1 MSSGSARL
9 TAHFVKHPVLA
20 LVVNL
25 AILVVGIV
33 AYTLLPVRQYPRM
46 ESSSLI
52 VETVYVGASA
62 ADLQSFV
69 TTPIE
74 RAAAEIDGVDYV
86 DATSVAGMSTVT
98 VHLRLDVGHH
108 GPLAELTARLMEL
121 ESQLPDEAE
130 PPTVRVQR
138 ADRPYATFYP
148 SLVSETL
155 DPVALTA
162 LADQVIQPQLAT
174 IPGVQRVGVE
184 GGKTRA
190 MRVWLDA
197 DRMAELRVA
206 PSEVWRS
213 LARNNFVGAV
223 GRVESEA
230 TTIDLVL
237 DSTVQDVEA
246 FRRMIV
252 RETDGAVVRL
262 GDVARVELGAEAP
275 SFLAIAD
282 GRPAV
287 FLSVWP
293 TAGANEIEVAHELRR
308 RIEAIDGTLPGDT
321 TLALAYD
328 GAAYMEEALHEIT
341 GTLFETVLIVGLVV
355 FLFLGSLRGA
365 LVPLIAIPV
374 SLIGAVALMAAMG
387 FSLNLLT
394 VLAIVLAVGLVVD
407 DAIVVVENVERHVQE
422 GRGRIEA
429 ARLAAEELAGPVV
442 AMTVTLAA
450 VYAPIAVQGGLTGAL
465 FREFSLALAAAVLAS
480 GVVALTLAPLLSAR
494 LAAEGHAQGWLAR
507 QSGRAVGALQAL
519 YAKGLGWTLA
529 RWPWVLASAALAI
542 AALPALLLGS
552 TTELAPTEDE
562 GSVGLFY
569 QAAPNARVEDT
580 YTRALNALEKVHAD
594 GVVTGSWTVVFGSG
608 GFGGLDLGPYD
619 ERKEPTASFQA
630 RVGGLLAAE
639 PGLRVLAML
648 PAPLPGAGN
657 FDVELV
663 LTSPEAPERMVQWAG
678 QLVGFGWQSGL
689 FAYVDT
695 DTQLDRP
702 VTHWGWDRDAL
713 ADLGADVAGL
723 GAELGAA
730 VSGAHVN
737 RFVGGARAYKV
748 IAQYEPE
755 DRLAATQLA
764 DLTLSGADGTPV
776 HLASVSSQRQTV
788 EPRSLQHFQQLN
800 AVRVRGAVGPGV
812 SKDTA
817 LSALEAEARRILPAG
832 YALDYAGESRQLR
845 QEGTSLFA
853 ALGLALVLVY
863 LVLAAQFQSF
873 RDPLVVLVGS
883 VPLALA
889 AALVFT
895 YLGFTT
901 INVYSQ
907 VGLVTLVGLVA
918 KNGILI
924 VEFANERQKHGLDR
938 LAAVHDAAL
947 QRFRP
952 ILMTTAATVFGHLP
966 LVLVTGAG
974 AAARNSIGTVLVTGM
989 LIGTVF
995 TLFVVPSFYV
1005 LLGDDHR
1012 RDGAEADDDAPDAE
1026 EVA

>member
-1 MSSGSARL
+1 MSSASSRL
-9 TAHFVKHPVLA
+9 TSHFVQHPVLA
-20 LVVNL
+20 LVVNV
-25 AILVVGIV
+25 AILVIGIV

-52 VETVYVGASA
+52 VETLYIGAGA
-62 ADLQSFV
+62 DDLQSFV

-74 RAAAEIDGVDYV
+74 RAAAELDGVDYV
-86 DATSVAGMSTVT
+86 DATSVAGLSTVT
-98 VHLRLDVGHH
+98 VHLELDVGHH

-121 ESQLPDEAE
+121 ESQLPEEAE

-148 SLVSETL
+148 SLVSRTL
-155 DPVALTA
+155 DTTALTA
-162 LADQVIQPQLAT
+162 LADQIIQPELAT
-174 IPGVQRVGVE
+174 ISGVQRVGVE
-184 GGKTRA
+184 GARTRA

-197 DRMAELRVA
+197 DRMSELGVGA
-206 PSEVWRS
+206 GEVRAA
-213 LARNNFVGAV
+213 LLRNNFVGAV
-223 GRVESEA
+223 GRVESAE
-230 TTIDLVL
+230 TTLDLVL
-237 DSTVQDVEA
+237 DSTVRSAEG
-246 FRRMIV
+246 FRDMIV
-252 RETDGAVVRL
+252 REAGGVVVRL
-262 GDVARVELGAEAP
+262 GDVARVELGAESP
-275 SFLAIAD
+275 NFLAVAD
-282 GRPAV
+282 GTPAV

-293 TAGANEIEVAHELRR
+293 TAGANEIDVAHELRR
-308 RIEAIDGTLPGDT
+308 RIAAIDGTLPGDT

-328 GAAYMEEALHEIT
+328 GAAYMEEALGEIY
-341 GTLFETVLIVGLVV
+341 GTLFETVLIVAFVV

-365 LVPLIAIPV
+365 LVPLVAIPV

-407 DAIVVVENVERHVQE
+407 DAIVVVENVERHVHE
-422 GRGRIEA
+422 GRGRMEA
-429 ARLAAEELAGPVV
+429 AQAAAEELAGPVV
-442 AMTVTLAA
+442 AMTITLAA

-494 LAAEGHAQGWLAR
+494 LASGQQGWLAR
-507 QSGRAVGALQAL
+507 QSGRAVGALQAA
-519 YAKGLGWTLA
+519 YGVGLGWTLQ
-529 RWPWVLASAALAI
+529 RWGWVLASAALAI
-542 AALPALLLGS
+542 AALPVLLLGS

-562 GSVGLFY
+562 GSISLFY
-569 QAAPNARVEDT
+569 EAAPNARVEDT
-580 YTRALNALEKVHAD
+580 YARVLRVLGALHAD
-594 GVVTGSWTVVFGSG
+594 GALDGSWSVVFGSG
-608 GFGGLDLGPYD
+608 AFGGLDLGPQ
-619 ERKEPTASFQA
+619 EGRKEATADYYGRIGA
-630 RVGGLLAAE
+630 VLATE
-639 PGLRVLAML
+639 PGLRTLAML

-663 LTSPEAPERMVQWAG
+663 LTATEPAARMVGWAE

-689 FAYVDT
+689 FMYVDT
-695 DTQLDRP
+695 DTHLDRP
-702 VTHWGWDRDAL
+702 VMHWAWDRDAL
-713 ADLGADVAGL
+713 AELGADVAGL

-730 VSGAHVN
+730 VAGGHVN
-737 RFVGGARAYKV
+737 RFVGGERAYKV

-755 DRLAATQLA
+755 DRVAAGQLA
-764 DLTLSGADGTPV
+764 ELTLQGAGGAPV
-776 HLASVSSQRQTV
+776 HLGSVSEQHRQV
-788 EPRSLQHFQQLN
+788 EPRALQHFQQRN
-800 AVRVRGAVGPGV
+800 AVRVRGAVAPGV

-817 LSALEAEARRILPAG
+817 LAALEAEARRILPED

-863 LVLAAQFQSF
+863 LVLAAQFSSF

-889 AALVFT
+889 GALVFT

-924 VEFANERQKHGLDR
+924 VEFANERQKLGLDR
-938 LAAVHDAAL
+938 LQAVHGAAL
-947 QRFRP
+947 TRFRP

-989 LIGTVF
+989 LIGTLF
-995 TLFVVPSFYV
+995 TLFVVPSVYV

-1012 RDGAEADDDAPDAE
+1012 GPA
-1026 EVA
+1026 

>member
-1 MSSGSARL
+1 
-9 TAHFVKHPVLA
+9 VLA
-20 LVVNL
+20 AVVNV
-25 AILVVGIV
+25 AIVVIGIV
-33 AYTLLPVRQYPRM
+33 AWALLPVRQYPRM
-46 ESSSLI
+46 ESNSLI
-52 VETVYVGASA
+52 VDTVYVGASA

-74 RAAAEIDGVDYV
+74 RVASEIDGVDYV
-86 DATSVAGMSTVT
+86 DATSNAGVSTVT
-98 VHLRLDVGHH
+98 VHLRLDVDHH
-108 GPLAELTARLMEL
+108 GPLAELTARLLEL
-121 ESQLPDEAE
+121 RSQLPTEAE

-148 SLVSETL
+148 SLVSDTL
-155 DPVALTA
+155 DQVALTA

-184 GGKTRA
+184 GGRTRA

-197 DRMAELRVA
+197 DRMAELGVS
-206 PSEVWRS
+206 PGEVWS
-213 LARNNFVGAV
+213 ALQRNNFVGAV
-223 GRVESEA
+223 GRVESSA

-237 DSTVQDVEA
+237 DSTLTQPDQ
-246 FRRMIV
+246 FRSMIV
-252 RETDGAVVRL
+252 RDSAGAVVRL
-262 GDVARVELGAEAP
+262 GDVARVELGAEQP
-275 SFLAIAD
+275 GFLALAN
-282 GRPAV
+282 GKPAV

-308 RIEAIDGTLPGDT
+308 RIAAIDGTLPGRT
-321 TLALAYD
+321 KLRLAYD
-328 GAAYMEEALHEIT
+328 GAAYMEDALHEIT
-341 GTLFETVLIVGLVV
+341 HTLGETVLIVGIVV

-365 LVPLIAIPV
+365 LVPLVAIPV

-407 DAIVVVENVERHVQE
+407 DAIVVVENVQRHVQAGM
-422 GRGRIEA
+422 GRVAA
-429 ARLAAEELAGPVV
+429 ARQAAEELAAPVV

-494 LAAEGHAQGWLAR
+494 LASDDGHRTLLSRA
-507 QSGRAVGALQAL
+507 SGAIVGALQRI
-519 YAKGLGWTLA
+519 YAVVLGWTLD

-542 AALPALLLGS
+542 AALPVLLMGS
-552 TTELAPTEDE
+552 TNELAPIEDE
-562 GSVGLFY
+562 GSVGLYY
-569 QAAPNARVEDT
+569 QAAPNGNIEDT
-580 YTRALNALEKVHAD
+580 YLRAQHALANVHAD
-594 GVVTGSWTVVFGSG
+594 GVVAGSWSVVFGSG
-608 GFGGLDLGPYD
+608 GFGGLDLGPAAT
-619 ERKEPTASFQA
+619 RKESTEAFQA
-630 RVGGLLAAE
+630 RAGGLLAVE
-639 PGLRVLAML
+639 PGLRVLTMR
-648 PAPLPGAGN
+648 PAPLPGAGD

-663 LTSPEAPERMVQWAG
+663 LTASEATERMVQYAE
-678 QLVGFGWQSGL
+678 QLVGFGWKSGL

-695 DTQLDRP
+695 DTHLDRP

-713 ADLGADVAGL
+713 ADLGADVAGM
-723 GAELGAA
+723 GQELGAA
-730 VSGAHVN
+730 VSGAYVN
-737 RFVGGARAYKV
+737 RYAGSGRAYKV
-748 IAQYEPE
+748 IAQYEPG
-755 DRLAATQLA
+755 DRVAAAQLA
-764 DLTLSGADGTPV
+764 DRTLVTAAGAPV
-776 HLASVSSQRQTV
+776 QLASVSTQRATV
-788 EPRSLQHFQQLN
+788 EPRSLQQFQQRN
-800 AVRVRGAVGPGV
+800 AVRVVGAVLPGV

-817 LSALEAEARRILPAG
+817 LSALEAEARRALPAG
-832 YALDYAGESRQLR
+832 YTLDYAGESRQLR

-863 LVLAAQFQSF
+863 LVLAAQFSSF

-889 AALVFT
+889 SALLFT
-895 YLGFTT
+895 WLGFTT

-924 VEFANERQKHGLDR
+924 VEFANERQRHAGLDR
-938 LAAVHDAAL
+938 LAAVREAAL

-952 ILMTTAATVFGHLP
+952 ILMTTAATVFGHMP
-966 LVLVTGAG
+966 LVFVTGAG

-1005 LLGDDHR
+1005 LFGGDHR
-1012 RDGAEADDDAPDAE
+1012 ER
-1026 EVA
+1026 

>member
-1 MSSGSARL
+1 VSSGSARF
-9 TAHFVKHPVLA
+9 TAHFVRNPVLA

-52 VETVYVGASA
+52 VETVYIGASA
-62 ADLQSFV
+62 ADIQSFV
-69 TTPIE
+69 TIPIE
-74 RAAAEIDGVDYV
+74 RAAAEVDGVDYV

-98 VHLRLDVGHH
+98 VHLRLDTGQH
-108 GPLAELTARLMEL
+108 GPLSELTARLMEL
-121 ESQLPDEAE
+121 ESQLPDDAE
-130 PPTVRVQR
+130 PPIVRVQR

-184 GGKTRA
+184 GARTRA

-197 DRMAELRVA
+197 DRMAELAVS

-213 LARNNFVGAV
+213 LSRNNFVGAV
-223 GRVESEA
+223 GRVESDT

-237 DSTVQDVEA
+237 DSTVRDAEA
-246 FRRMIV
+246 FRQMIV
-252 RETDGAVVRL
+252 RDADGAVVRL
-262 GDVARVELGAEAP
+262 ADVASVELGAEAP
-275 SFLAIAD
+275 TFLALAD
-282 GRPAV
+282 GKPAV

-293 TAGANEIEVAHELRR
+293 TAAANEIEVAHELRR

-328 GAAYMEEALHEIT
+328 GAAYMEEALHEIRS
-341 GTLFETVLIVGLVV
+341 TLVETVLIVGFVV
-355 FLFLGSLRGA
+355 FLFLGSMRSA
-365 LVPLIAIPV
+365 FVPLIAIPV
-374 SLIGAVALMAAMG
+374 SLIGAVALMALMG

-407 DAIVVVENVERHVQE
+407 DAIVVVENVERHVQA
-422 GRGRIEA
+422 GRDRLEA

-442 AMTVTLAA
+442 AMTITLAA

-494 LAAEGHAQGWLAR
+494 LAADGHARSWLAR
-507 QSGRAVGALQAL
+507 QSERAVGALQAL
-519 YAKGLGWTLA
+519 YGAALGWTLA

-542 AALPALLLGS
+542 AALPALLAGS
-552 TTELAPTEDE
+552 TTELAPTEDQ
-562 GSVGLFY
+562 GSVGLY
-569 QAAPNARVEDT
+569 YEAAPNARIEDT
-580 YTRALNALEKVHAD
+580 YARAIHALEKVHDD
-594 GVVTGSWTVVFGSG
+594 GVIDQSWTVVFGPG
-608 GFGGLDLGPYD
+608 GFGGLELGPHD
-619 ERKEPTASFQA
+619 HRKESTASFHA
-630 RVGGLLAAE
+630 RVGEMLAAE

-663 LTSPEAPERMVQWAG
+663 LTSTEAPERMARWADE
-678 QLVGFGWQSGL
+678 LVGFGWKSGL

-695 DTQLDRP
+695 DTHLDRP

-737 RFVGGARAYKV
+737 RFDGGARAYKV
-748 IAQYEPE
+748 IAQYEPD

-764 DLTLSGADGTPV
+764 DITLSGAGGTPV

-800 AVRVRGAVGPGV
+800 AVRVRGAVAPGV

-817 LSALEAEARRILPAG
+817 LSALEAEARRVLPAG

-863 LVLAAQFQSF
+863 LVLAAQFRSF
-873 RDPLVVLVGS
+873 RDPLVVLAGS

-889 AALVFT
+889 GALVFT

-938 LAAVHDAAL
+938 LTAVHDAAL

-974 AAARNSIGTVLVTGM
+974 AAARNSIGTVLVSGM

-995 TLFVVPSFYV
+995 TLFVVPSVYV

-1012 RDGAEADDDAPDAE
+1012 HDAR

>member
-1 MSSGSARL
+1 MSSASARL
-9 TAHFVKHPVLA
+9 TTHFVHNPVLA

-25 AILVVGIV
+25 AILVVGFV
-33 AYTLLPVRQYPRM
+33 AYTQLPVRQYPRM

-52 VETVYVGASA
+52 VETMYIGAGAS
-62 ADLQSFV
+62 DLQRFV

-74 RAAAEIDGVDYV
+74 RAAAEIDGIDYV

-98 VHLRLDVGHH
+98 VHLALDVDPHAA
-108 GPLAELTARLMEL
+108 LSELTARLLEL
-121 ESQLPDEAE
+121 DSQLPEEAE

-148 SLVSETL
+148 SLVSRTL

-184 GGKTRA
+184 GGRTRA

-197 DRMAELRVA
+197 DRMAELGVD
-206 PSEVWRS
+206 PSEVWRA
-213 LARNNFVGAV
+213 LATHNTVGAV
-223 GRVESEA
+223 GRVESES
-230 TTIDLVL
+230 TTVDVVL
-237 DSTVQDVEA
+237 DASVQTADG
-246 FRRMIV
+246 FRQMVV
-252 RETDGAVVRL
+252 RDHDGAVVRL
-262 GDVARVELGAEAP
+262 QDVARVELGAEAP
-275 SFLAIAD
+275 NVLALAD
-282 GRPAV
+282 GAPAV

-293 TAGANEIEVAHELRR
+293 TAAANEIEVAHELRK
-308 RIEAIDGTLPGDT
+308 RIAALDGTLPGDT

-328 GAAYMEEALHEIT
+328 GAAYMEEALAEIY
-341 GTLFETVLIVGLVV
+341 GTLFETVLIVGFVV
-355 FLFLGSLRGA
+355 FLFLGSVRSA
-365 LVPLIAIPV
+365 LVPLVAIPV
-374 SLIGAVALMAAMG
+374 SLIGAVALMALMG

-407 DAIVVVENVERHVQE
+407 DAIVVVENVERHVAE
-422 GRGRIEA
+422 GRGRVEA
-429 ARLAAEELAGPVV
+429 AQLAAEELAGPVV
-442 AMTVTLAA
+442 AMTITLAA

-494 LAAEGHAQGWLAR
+494 LAANQEQTGGLTLWSRRAVGSLQAIYAVGLGWSLAHWR
-507 QSGRAVGALQAL
+507 AVLVASALAVGALPVL
-519 YAKGLGWTLA
+519 LA
-529 RWPWVLASAALAI
+529 
-542 AALPALLLGS
+542 GS
-552 TTELAPTEDE
+552 TSELAPTEDE
-562 GSVGLFY
+562 GSVSLFY
-569 QAAPNARVEDT
+569 EAAPSARIEDT
-580 YTRALNALEKVHAD
+580 YARAQRALAAVHAD
-594 GVVTGSWTVVFGSG
+594 GVASRSWTVVLPSM

-619 ERKEPTASFQA
+619 ERSEPTAAFQA
-630 RVGGLLAAE
+630 RVGGVLASE

-663 LTSPEAPERMVQWAG
+663 LTSTEPPERMVEYAG
-678 QLVGFGWQSGL
+678 RLVGFGWQSGL

-695 DTQLDRP
+695 DTHLDRP
-702 VTHWGWDRDAL
+702 VVHWAWDRDAL
-713 ADLGADVAGL
+713 ATLGTDVAAV
-723 GAELGAA
+723 GAELGAGVA
-730 VSGAHVN
+730 GAHVN
-737 RFVGGARAYKV
+737 RFIGGARAYKV

-755 DRLAATQLA
+755 DRATATQLA
-764 DLTLSGADGTPV
+764 ERTLAGGSGAPV
-776 HLASVSSQRQTV
+776 QLASVSTQHQTV

-800 AVRVRGAVGPGV
+800 AVRVRGAVAPGV
-812 SKDTA
+812 SKATA
-817 LSALEAEARRILPAG
+817 LSALEAEAGRILPAG

-853 ALGLALVLVY
+853 ALGVALVLVY

-873 RDPLVVLVGS
+873 RDPLVVLLGS

-889 AALVFT
+889 GALVFT

-924 VEFANERQKHGLDR
+924 VEFANEQQKHGLDR
-938 LAAVHDAAL
+938 LAAVHEAAL

-952 ILMTTAATVFGHLP
+952 ILMTTMATVFGHLP
-966 LVLVTGAG
+966 LVLVSGAG

-989 LIGTVF
+989 LIGTLF
-995 TLFVVPSFYV
+995 TLFVVPSVY
-1005 LLGDDHR
+1005 LLIGDDHR
-1012 RDGAEADDDAPDAE
+1012 RPRGEGA
-1026 EVA
+1026 